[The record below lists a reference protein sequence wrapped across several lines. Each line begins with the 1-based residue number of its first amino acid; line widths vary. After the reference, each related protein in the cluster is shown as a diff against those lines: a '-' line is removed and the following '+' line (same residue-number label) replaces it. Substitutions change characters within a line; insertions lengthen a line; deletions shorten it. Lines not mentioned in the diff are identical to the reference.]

1 MPIFEFKCMKCEE
14 FVEFLVMKDSD
25 EHEVVCPKCKSENLE
40 RVLSST
46 NYSMKSAPSGGGGA
60 AEQSCA
66 QTRTCSGGSCTTYNI
81 PGEC

>member
-1 MPIFEFKCMKCEE
+1 MPIFEFKCMECEE
-14 FVEFLVMKDSD
+14 FVEFLIMKDND
-25 EHEVVCPKCKSENLE
+25 EHEVACPKCKSENLE

-46 NYSMKSAPSGGGGA
+46 NYSMKSAPGGGGA
-60 AEQSCA
+60 AEQSSA

>member
-1 MPIFEFKCMKCEE
+1 MPIFEFKCMECEE
-14 FVEFLVMKDSD
+14 FVEFLVMNNND
-25 EHEVVCPKCKSENLE
+25 EHEIVCPKCKSEDLE

-46 NYSMKSAPSGGGGA
+46 NYSMKSASGGGAG
-60 AEQSCA
+60 EQSST